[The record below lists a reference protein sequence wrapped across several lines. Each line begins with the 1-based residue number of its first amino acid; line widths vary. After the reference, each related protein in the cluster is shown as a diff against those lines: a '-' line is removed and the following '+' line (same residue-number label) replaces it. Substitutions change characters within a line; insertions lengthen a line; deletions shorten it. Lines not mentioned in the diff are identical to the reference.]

1 MAEALLQI
9 ERITKKLQQHLQQMA
24 VLQKEFDHQ
33 KSIMREMKEKQLKL
47 EEQVRLLHEQNQVLK
62 AATGNLPDGE
72 KKNLE
77 TLITKYMR
85 DIDKCIAMLSE

>member
-9 ERITKKLQQHLQQMA
+9 ARITKKLQQHLQQMA

-33 KSIMREMKEKQLKL
+33 KSIMREMKERQLKL

-77 TLITKYMR
+77 TLINKYMR